1 MSTQPSL
8 EPSNRFAPH
17 VDVDSPPVAADHRQ
31 QTSRPS
37 SRRSSDTSINS
48 NSHPIRHQHQPNM
61 QGEVSDILN
70 RQLRRDPLPSNS
82 EQDVDQAPVSNDRP
96 CSVASD
102 GNMNDSMASMRAS
115 AGSVSPTAR
124 HHQFETPSVNET
136 RKNTTTFSKFRCAH
150 AGDPNIVV
158 SSKRN
163 STETEIAEKVI
174 EEDEYVQQGIC
185 RPNLVGDSSY
195 VYLWQSQYPTVI
207 ADADIN
213 DSDRE
218 DEEWVRIGKAT

>member
-1 MSTQPSL
+1 MTRWHPCVPLLARCLPLHGKHHSLPHPKRLTIPLTLAPS
-8 EPSNRFAPH
+8 
-17 VDVDSPPVAADHRQ
+17 
-31 QTSRPS
+31 
-37 SRRSSDTSINS
+37 
-48 NSHPIRHQHQPNM
+48 
-61 QGEVSDILN
+61 
-70 RQLRRDPLPSNS
+70 
-82 EQDVDQAPVSNDRP
+82 
-96 CSVASD
+96 
-102 GNMNDSMASMRAS
+102 
-115 AGSVSPTAR
+115 

-174 EEDEYVQQGIC
+174 EEDEYLQQGIC